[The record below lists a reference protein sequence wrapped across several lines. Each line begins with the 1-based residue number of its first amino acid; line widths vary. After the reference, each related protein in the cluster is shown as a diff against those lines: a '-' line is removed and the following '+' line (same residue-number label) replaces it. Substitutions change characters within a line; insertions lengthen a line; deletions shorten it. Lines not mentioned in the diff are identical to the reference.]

1 MKNSLALQPT
11 DPVDQTGRERV
22 TLEVNDQRGSYR
34 SKEDDVSKISTSI
47 FITNFPDSFS
57 AKELFTT
64 CKQYGHVV
72 DAYIPNKRSKA
83 GKRFGFVRFI
93 NVFNE
98 ERLVNNLCTIW
109 VGRMKF
115 HANSVRFHRKPLNKN
130 NHQVNNNVGAK
141 SSSTHVYQK
150 DMGRS
155 GEGNSYVHVVKGI
168 NSSVAAES
176 DLTSAMVL
184 DDECLNSSDLSNSLM
199 GRVKEFASLS
209 NLKMVLN
216 NEGFD
221 NIKIQYM
228 GELWVLLEFASEA
241 SKKMFHANVGVG
253 SWFSQLIQASMEF
266 IIEGRIVWV
275 KIEGIPFK
283 LWSDNTF
290 KRIASKWGE
299 LLHIDDQ
306 DENCFHSKRLCIQT
320 KVGKNIIESFK
331 IIYRGKVFWIRAKE
345 VIGWVP
351 DFLDESDD
359 EDDSD
364 DGVKE
369 GDLNV
374 VDTGI
379 CGGDSDVEEVLET
392 CFEERLQNDN
402 NPEEVSTSK
411 LENHSEDPFNIYEL
425 LNKKNDNVERE
436 NKSEHSLQYPPGYTP
451 KDDIETHCNN
461 VEESKKES
469 GEFSQGGHEEEVNN
483 VFKEIG
489 SNKGSKDDVA
499 ESVCSGH
506 FKKSVTPHTGGSI
519 LNLMEELVKMG
530 QTMGYNMDGYVN
542 NMTEIIESQ
551 GVKEG
556 YR

>member
-1 MKNSLALQPT
+1 
-11 DPVDQTGRERV
+11 
-22 TLEVNDQRGSYR
+22 
-34 SKEDDVSKISTSI
+34 
-47 FITNFPDSFS
+47 
-57 AKELFTT
+57 
-64 CKQYGHVV
+64 
-72 DAYIPNKRSKA
+72 
-83 GKRFGFVRFI
+83 
-93 NVFNE
+93 
-98 ERLVNNLCTIW
+98 
-109 VGRMKF
+109 
-115 HANSVRFHRKPLNKN
+115 
-130 NHQVNNNVGAK
+130 
-141 SSSTHVYQK
+141 
-150 DMGRS
+150 MGRS

-184 DDECLNSSDLSNSLM
+184 DGECLKSSDLSNSLM

-216 NEGFD
+216 TEGFN

-228 GELWVLLEFASEA
+228 SELW
-241 SKKMFHANVGVG
+241 
-253 SWFSQLIQASMEF
+253 LIQASMEF
-266 IIEGRIVWV
+266 IIEGRIVWME
-275 KIEGIPFK
+275 IEGIPFK

-290 KRIASKWGE
+290 KRIGSKWGE

-320 KVGKNIIESFK
+320 EVGKNIIESFK

-351 DFLDESDD
+351 DLLDESDD

-392 CFEERLQNDN
+392 CFDGADCRMTN
-402 NPEEVSTSK
+402 NPGE
-411 LENHSEDPFNIYEL
+411 
-425 LNKKNDNVERE
+425 
-436 NKSEHSLQYPPGYTP
+436 YPPGYTP

-483 VFKEIG
+483 IFKEIG

-506 FKKSVTPHTGGSI
+506 FKKSVTSRTGGSI
-519 LNLMEELVKMG
+519 LNLMEELVKVR
-530 QTMGYNMDGYVN
+530 QTIGYNMDGCVN
-542 NMTEIIESQ
+542 NMTGIIESQ